1 MHRGLFVKPILG
13 LWLFISLFAPVLQA
27 ETDSKRGT
35 ITGGIEHTMP
45 DWFKA
50 SFMDI
55 QSDIDEASAANKH
68 VILFFHLNNCPY
80 CEKMLHD
87 SFTQG
92 AIKDYIQH
100 HFDVIAINIKGDGE
114 LQFTKDQ
121 SYTEKALA
129 KELKIQYTP
138 TLLFLDKQNNAVAR
152 LNGYRSPKQLDNVVH
167 YIAENAYKTTTLAD
181 YIATHAPQ
189 NTYTLKPNPL
199 FKELTDLSS
208 VKTPLAVIFEDSRC
222 DECDNFHEKLLIRA
236 DVQDELKPFT
246 VVRLDADSTTPITDT
261 SGNKTTAKEWAKQL
275 AITYRPG
282 MVLFDQGKEITRMDG
297 MLYSF
302 HFKELLRYVGGHYYQ
317 QYATYNEYLAKR
329 QAELLDQGI
338 NIKIVD

>member
-1 MHRGLFVKPILG
+1 MRVSLLTKFILG
-13 LWLFISLFAPVLQA
+13 LWLCLGFFTSTLHA
-27 ETDSKRGT
+27 ETESKRGT

-45 DWFKA
+45 NWFKA

-80 CEKMLHD
+80 CEKMLRD

-92 AIKDYIQH
+92 SVKDYIQQ

-114 LQFTKDQ
+114 VQFNKDQ
-121 SYTEKALA
+121 SFTEKALA

-152 LNGYRSPKQLDNVVH
+152 LNGYRSPKQLENVVH
-167 YIAENAYKTTTLAD
+167 YVADNAYKNTTLAD
-181 YIATHAPQ
+181 YIATQAPQ
-189 NTYTLKPNPL
+189 NAYALKPNPL
-199 FKELTDLSS
+199 FKELTDFSS
-208 VKTPLAVIFEDSRC
+208 IKSPLAVVFEDSRC
-222 DECDNFHEKLLIRA
+222 DECDDFHEKLLTRPE
-236 DVQDELKPFT
+236 VQEELKAFT
-246 VVRLDADSTTPITDT
+246 VVRLDADSTTPITDVN
-261 SGNKTTAKEWAKQL
+261 GNKTTPKDWAKQL
-275 AITYRPG
+275 NITYRPG
-282 MVLFDQGKEITRMDG
+282 MILFDQGKEITRMDG